1 MEEIIC
7 AAAGMALGGGL
18 MALGYA
24 LGRVEWGLS
33 WAPEEKSPSDQAGA
47 AQTAA
52 PPREGEEPEAGP
64 RAKAMERLEADQRA
78 FSALMGYSADVAY
91 GLTKSPLMEER

>member
-7 AAAGMALGGGL
+7 AMAGMALGGGL

-24 LGRVEWGLS
+24 LGRVEWGLDWGAS
-33 WAPEEKSPSDQAGA
+33 ETNRPDQAGA
-47 AQTAA
+47 AHVEAA
-52 PPREGEEPEAGP
+52 PQEETDPGAGTRE
-64 RAKAMERLEADQRA
+64 KAMERLEADQRA

-91 GLTKSPLMEER
+91 GLTKHALTEE

>member
-7 AAAGMALGGGL
+7 AMAGMALGGGL

-24 LGRVEWGLS
+24 LGRVEGVLGWG
-33 WAPEEKSPSDQAGA
+33 AGQESPPAWEGADGA
-47 AQTAA
+47 APAQ
-52 PPREGEEPEAGP
+52 GEEPRESAAP
-64 RAKAMERLEADQRA
+64 LEKALERLEADQRA

-91 GLTKSPLMEER
+91 GLTKSPLTEE

>member
-7 AAAGMALGGGL
+7 AMAGMALGGGL

-24 LGRVEWGLS
+24 LGRVEWGLDWGS
-33 WAPEEKSPSDQAGA
+33 GEESEPAQRGA
-47 AQTAA
+47 AQGEAA
-52 PPREGEEPEAGP
+52 PREEPDPGAGP
-64 RAKAMERLEADQRA
+64 REKAIERLEADQRA

-91 GLTKSPLMEER
+91 GLTKQALTEE